1 MSARFSS
8 FPFFYL
14 NSSFAP
20 TLVCVYHTEAAIPGH
35 ANLILCTGNLKS
47 VVCFIPPLHGSYDTH
62 ILPLLISRVVQRE
75 LAALAGAVAGKSA
88 DVILADLEAL
98 ANEDAGARYVAT
110 HINHALGA
118 DVVPLPAPAPLAP
131 AVPLVDTA

>member
-1 MSARFSS
+1 M
-8 FPFFYL
+8 
-14 NSSFAP
+14 
-20 TLVCVYHTEAAIPGH
+20 
-35 ANLILCTGNLKS
+35 
-47 VVCFIPPLHGSYDTH
+47 
-62 ILPLLISRVVQRE
+62 
-75 LAALAGAVAGKSA
+75 AGKSA